1 MTVLVIVVVVLLAIV
16 AMAFLM
22 RGKTRTTGDRDKIWR
37 RRLLSKNEQPM
48 YFRLRETFPDHV
60 VLAQVAFSSLLNSRS
75 KSTQST
81 FDRKVADFV
90 LCTPAFEVLAVV
102 ELDDA
107 NHKTAN
113 GETDAASDAML
124 VEAGYQVLRFERVP
138 DARELKAAVGAL
150 PVPRPSHASA
160 D

>member
-1 MTVLVIVVVVLLAIV
+1 MTLLVIIAVVLLAIV

-22 RGKTRTTGDRDKIWR
+22 RGKTRTAGDRDKIWR

-60 VLAQVAFSSLLNSRS
+60 VLAQVAVSSLINSRS
-75 KSTQST
+75 KTTQST
-81 FDRKVADFV
+81 FDRKVADFL
-90 LCTPAFEVLAVV
+90 LCTPSFDVLAVV
-102 ELDDA
+102 ELDDPS
-107 NHKTAN
+107 HKADA
-113 GETDAASDAML
+113 EADAASDAML
-124 VEAGYQVLRFERVP
+124 MEAGYQVLRFDRVP

-150 PVPRPSHASA
+150 PVPRPVQATA

>member
-1 MTVLVIVVVVLLAIV
+1 MTVLVIIAVVLLAIV

-81 FDRKVADFV
+81 FDRKVADFL
-90 LCTPAFEVLAVV
+90 LCTPAFEVLAVI

-107 NHKTAN
+107 NHKTNA
-113 GETDAASDAML
+113 ESDAAGDAML
-124 VEAGYQVLRFERVP
+124 MEAGYQVLRFERVP

-150 PVPRPSHASA
+150 PVPRPAHSPT

>member
-1 MTVLVIVVVVLLAIV
+1 MAVLVITVTILLAIV
-16 AMAFLM
+16 AVALLM
-22 RGKTRTTGDRDKIWR
+22 RGQTRSAGDRDKIWR

-60 VLAQVAFSSLLNSRS
+60 VLAQVAVSSLVNSRS

-81 FDRKVADFV
+81 FDRKVADFL
-90 LCTPAFEVLAVV
+90 LCTPAFDVLAVI

-107 NHKTAN
+107 NHKADA
-113 GETDAASDAML
+113 EADAASDAML
-124 VEAGYQVLRFERVP
+124 MEAGYQVLRFDRVP
-138 DARELKAAVGAL
+138 DAKELKAAVGAL
-150 PVPRPSHASA
+150 PVPRPVQAAA